1 MMPDIEWEMFFD
13 GWAPIVRTLILG
25 TLGYFGLVILLR
37 ISGKRT
43 LSKMNAFDFVVTV
56 AFGSALAAMLTS
68 QQVSLAQGL
77 TALALLVFMQLLI
90 TFASVRSQ
98 SVRRLIKAQPTLV
111 FFKGQFL
118 VDAMRKQR
126 VTEDDILAAIRQ
138 QNGGHPEEVDAV
150 ILETEGSLSV
160 IKSQIH
166 SVDLLSHLGVE
177 IGKQAHNRLQVER
190 QDQ

>member
-1 MMPDIEWEMFFD
+1 MMPDIEWKMFFD

-98 SVRRLIKAQPTLV
+98 SLRRLIKAQPTLV